1 MTTDIDLKGALS
13 KGNIRVAVPSTFTFG
28 ISTHEGIMLN
38 AAERLLGLSK
48 NEIIIQASDII
59 LGQLRLAIATLTIEE
74 INQDREKFLEQ
85 INANVNTELN
95 KIGLEIINVN
105 IKDITDESGYIDA
118 IGKKAAAEAINKAK
132 VEVAQQEKLGA
143 VGEAV
148 ANKDKEVQVAE
159 KLLKL

>member
-1 MTTDIDLKGALS
+1 MKKQPRPG
-13 KGNIRVAVPSTFTFG
+13 
-28 ISTHEGIMLN
+28 
-38 AAERLLGLSK
+38 
-48 NEIIIQASDII
+48 
-59 LGQLRLAIATLTIEE
+59 
-74 INQDREKFLEQ
+74 KFLEQ

-143 VGEAV
+143 VGEAE
-148 ANKDKEVQVAE
+148 ANKEKEVQVAE
-159 KLLKL
+159 QTAQTLIGKTNAEKEQRVQTANIIHLLLSAKLKQIRLKKSKLPSKWRRPKSVKPAL